1 MLEFFEC
8 VSYLARL
15 GAFSFLIGRLIAK
28 RDIPWDKYHLSFMSG
43 EKEEEFF
50 RLIKVGRWQKKI
62 PDMSRLFF
70 FIMPQKAITKDYKT
84 QLPTMIKET
93 YIAEVVHI
101 GLMFFGFKCCRLW
114 KGIGGLVL
122 SLLFFFGNLP
132 YVIVQRYNRPRLIRV
147 YKRLNTDKK
156 REKDHENTDIELQ
169 HRTRS

>member
-1 MLEFFEC
+1 
-8 VSYLARL
+8 
-15 GAFSFLIGRLIAK
+15 
-28 RDIPWDKYHLSFMSG
+28 
-43 EKEEEFF
+43 
-50 RLIKVGRWQKKI
+50 
-62 PDMSRLFF
+62 
-70 FIMPQKAITKDYKT
+70 MPQKAITKDYKM

-114 KGIGGLVL
+114 KGVGGLVL

-169 HRTRS
+169 HGTRS